1 MLTSVYTRALTPGL
15 KLVPQRSGFEAS
27 FAHEQDGNRRFQAAR
42 SWRLAA
48 RPSSKSDQYVNG
60 CQTACK
66 PGSVQGVAAPGWPF
80 LWDARRRT
88 PRATY
93 PRIWCGKAPGPVAR
107 PHSPIWSC
115 SRWGLP
121 CRRRYRNRGALL
133 PHRFTLTAA
142 LESSRGGLFSV
153 ALSLGSLPPG
163 VTRHRPSVEPGLSS
177 TPAYKPQE
185 QRPSG
190 RLAQLLARIARPACQ
205 PNRRE

>member
-1 MLTSVYTRALTPGL
+1 M
-15 KLVPQRSGFEAS
+15 
-27 FAHEQDGNRRFQAAR
+27 
-42 SWRLAA
+42 
-48 RPSSKSDQYVNG
+48 
-60 CQTACK
+60 ACK
-66 PGSVQGVAAPGWPF
+66 PGSVQGVAALGWPF

-93 PRIWCGKAPGPVAR
+93 PRIWRGKAPGPVAR

-142 LESSRGGLFSV
+142 SKDRGGLISV
-153 ALSLGSLPPG
+153 ALSLRSLSPG
-163 VTRHRPSVEPGLSS
+163 VTRHRLSVEPGLSS
-177 TPAYKPQE
+177 TAPGNPAR

-190 RLAQLLARIARPACQ
+190 HLARGLARIAQPACQ
-205 PNRRE
+205 PSRPGSSSSRGQTVVLGSTSAGSS

>member
-1 MLTSVYTRALTPGL
+1 MGHVLPVN
-15 KLVPQRSGFEAS
+15 RSGTGIKSA
-27 FAHEQDGNRRFQAAR
+27 AHRGRLPRDCNANEINR
-42 SWRLAA
+42 LT
-48 RPSSKSDQYVNG
+48 K

-66 PGSVQGVAAPGWPF
+66 PGSVPGVAAHGWPF

-107 PHSPIWSC
+107 SHSPIWSC

-121 CRRRYRNRGALL
+121 CRCRCRNRGALL
-133 PHRFTLTAA
+133 PHRFTLAA
-142 LESSRGGLFSV
+142 APEGSSGGLFSV

-177 TPAYKPQE
+177 TAAAQAAAAAAI
-185 QRPSG
+185 RPSG
-190 RLAQLLARIARPACQ
+190 RELAMIVGRSCQ
-205 PNRRE
+205 PSRPG

>member
-1 MLTSVYTRALTPGL
+1 MRQVLPR
-15 KLVPQRSGFEAS
+15 
-27 FAHEQDGNRRFQAAR
+27 EQEGNEGENEG
-42 SWRLAA
+42 WII
-48 RPSSKSDQYVNG
+48 RPSRPVDAQPDQHINE

-66 PGSVQGVAAPGWPF
+66 PGSVQGVAALGWPF
-80 LWDARRRT
+80 LWDARRRA

-93 PRIWCGKAPGPVAR
+93 PRIWRGKAPGPVAR

-121 CRRRYRNRGALL
+121 CRRRCRNRGALL

-142 LESSRGGLFSV
+142 LESGRGGLFSV

-177 TPAYKPQE
+177 TTMASHGGSGHPAVWH
-185 QRPSG
+185 G
-190 RLAQLLARIARPACQ
+190 L
-205 PNRRE
+205 